1 MTYMLAIDPGEV
13 RWGTAIFTDHA
24 DQPYVP
30 LTGPL
35 AGWHCCWVAVLD
47 RDRAQDWLD
56 DHLKSFEVDVLVFER
71 WVLYPDKLE
80 TQTGSECGTA
90 ESIGVIKWLVKK
102 RNRQL
107 DRCPP
112 GQRPAATELVALPA
126 AAKNPVPALMR
137 AAGIES
143 KAKELSKRQGGST
156 HDTLAAEQLGWA
168 WLFQTK
174 RVTLPA

>member
-1 MTYMLAIDPGEV
+1 MLAIDPGEV
-13 RWGTAIFTDHA
+13 RWGIAIFTDHA
-24 DQPYVP
+24 SDPYVP
-30 LTGPL
+30 ITGPL
-35 AGWHCCWVAVLD
+35 AGWHCSWVAVLD
-47 RDRAQDWLD
+47 RDRAQDWLE
-56 DHLKSFEVDVLVFER
+56 DHLWVFDVDVIVYER
-71 WVLYPDKLE
+71 WVFYPDKLE

-102 RNRQL
+102 R
-107 DRCPP
+107 
-112 GQRPAATELVALPA
+112 GRPSYEMGPRTIELVGLPA
-126 AAKNPVPALMR
+126 AAKNPVPALMK

-143 KAKELSKRQGGST
+143 KAKELSKQQGGST